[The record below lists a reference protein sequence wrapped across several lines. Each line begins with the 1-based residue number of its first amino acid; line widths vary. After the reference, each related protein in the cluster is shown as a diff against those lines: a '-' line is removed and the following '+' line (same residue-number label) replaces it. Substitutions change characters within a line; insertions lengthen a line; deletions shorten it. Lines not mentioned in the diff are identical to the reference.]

1 MKYCCY
7 HFTMFIWFLVW
18 GMIFS
23 SPTLAQVPAL
33 IPNELKE
40 VLPDELV
47 RLNNDIIS
55 EIKREDKVSQS
66 KPIQINQQIQNTQ
79 QHNEIHKIISPED
92 IVFPKLKGRVVDDA
106 NILSSSTEK
115 ELSRLSQTVEP
126 FQFVIATVS
135 SLQGFEIEEYGYR
148 LGRHWQIGSKEKNDG
163 LILLLAPN
171 EKQVRIE
178 VGYGLEGVM
187 TDAVS
192 SLITQKISSDLEQEL
207 YDNALLTGARE
218 IVSLL
223 QTEKEIFVQPKKK
236 EGMPYGFALSLLT
249 FIFFCYVAMA
259 PSGQRGLRIRK
270 LLFIFTLTSG
280 IKGGFKGK
288 GGSFGGGGAT
298 KRWK

>member
-1 MKYCCY
+1 MKYSCY
-7 HFTMFIWFLVW
+7 HFFVFVWFIVG

-23 SPTLAQVPAL
+23 SPTVAQVPTL
-33 IPNELKE
+33 IPNDVKE
-40 VLPDELV
+40 ALPEELV
-47 RLNNDIIS
+47 TLNNEIMS
-55 EIKREDKVSQS
+55 EIKGEDKSFQNQAVSLNHQVL
-66 KPIQINQQIQNTQ
+66 NTQ
-79 QHNEIHKIISPED
+79 QSDETHKIISPED

-148 LGRHWQIGSKEKNDG
+148 LGRYWQIGSKEKNDG
-163 LILLLAPN
+163 LILLVAPN

-187 TDAVS
+187 TDALS
-192 SLITQKISSDLEQEL
+192 SLITQKMSSDLERGL
-207 YDNALLTGARE
+207 YDKALLTGARE
-218 IVSLL
+218 IVPLL
-223 QTEKEIFVQPKKK
+223 QAEKEIFVQPKKK
-236 EGMPYGFALSLLT
+236 EGVPYGFVLSLLT

-259 PSGQRGLRIRK
+259 PSGQRGRRIRK
-270 LLFIFTLTSG
+270 LLFLFTLTGG